1 MTPPIRWRGE
11 EAGYERQS
19 DAVAKPD
26 GWLHVGDMTGK
37 LLTRRAALLLSAA
50 IAASPIVPAARADDA
65 DWAALRQP
73 GAVALIRH
81 ARAPGTGDPPGFRLG
96 DCASQRNLSDD
107 GRAQA
112 RCLGE
117 TMRSR
122 GVAVARVLSSE
133 WCRAR
138 DTAMLA
144 FGAAEAFPAINS
156 FFADRTDEPEQSD
169 AARAAIGAWR
179 RDGVLV
185 MVTHQVNITALTGIF
200 PREGEIVVVR
210 GVGGRVVVEGRIFVG
225 A

>member
-1 MTPPIRWRGE
+1 MT
-11 EAGYERQS
+11 
-19 DAVAKPD
+19 AKS
-26 GWLHVGDMTGK
+26 H
-37 LLTRRAALLLSAA
+37 TRRLALLLVAGMVVA
-50 IAASPIVPAARADDA
+50 PFVPAARADEA
-65 DWAALRQP
+65 GWAALGKP

-96 DCASQRNLSDD
+96 DCATQRNLSEE

-112 RCLGE
+112 RRLGE
-117 TMRSR
+117 ALRSR
-122 GVAVARVLSSE
+122 GIAVGRVLSSE
-133 WCRAR
+133 WCRAL
-138 DTAMLA
+138 DTATLA

-179 RDGVLV
+179 GEGVLA
-185 MVTHQVNITALTGIF
+185 MVTHQVNITALSGVF

-210 GVGGRVVVEGRIFVG
+210 SVDGRIVVEGRIFVG

>member
-1 MTPPIRWRGE
+1 MT
-11 EAGYERQS
+11 
-19 DAVAKPD
+19 AK
-26 GWLHVGDMTGK
+26 LH
-37 LLTRRAALLLSAA
+37 TRRLALLLVAGMAVAPIAPPASADE
-50 IAASPIVPAARADDA
+50 VG
-65 DWAALRQP
+65 WAALRQP

-96 DCASQRNLSDD
+96 DCATQRNLSEE

-112 RCLGE
+112 RRLGE
-117 TMRSR
+117 AMRSR
-122 GVAVARVLSSE
+122 GIAVGRVLSSE

-179 RDGVLV
+179 GDGVLV
-185 MVTHQVNITALTGIF
+185 MVSHQVNITALTGIF

-210 GVGGRVVVEGRIFVG
+210 VRDGRVVVEGRIFVG

>member
-1 MTPPIRWRGE
+1 MTAKSHTRRLALLIVAGMAVAPIAPIAPAAQAD
-11 EAGYERQS
+11 EAG
-19 DAVAKPD
+19 
-26 GWLHVGDMTGK
+26 
-37 LLTRRAALLLSAA
+37 
-50 IAASPIVPAARADDA
+50 
-65 DWAALRQP
+65 WAALRQP

-81 ARAPGTGDPPGFRLG
+81 ARAPGTGDPPGFRPG
-96 DCASQRNLSDD
+96 DCATQRNLSEE

-112 RCLGE
+112 RRLGE
-117 TMRSR
+117 ALRTR
-122 GVAVARVLSSE
+122 GIVVGRVLSSE

-144 FGAAEAFPAINS
+144 FGAAEAFPALNS

-179 RDGVLV
+179 GDGVLM
-185 MVTHQVNITALTGIF
+185 MVTHQVNITALTGIS

-210 GVGGRVVVEGRIFVG
+210 GRDGRVVVEGRIFVG